1 MKNQQNSSK
10 GEIKSE
16 LSFEGNYNDYYRRIL
31 NDYNAYEKTKFDLLT
46 FKNAKYLVYCF
57 NDFLKTMSQPTI
69 KIKHSKVTDDC
80 IAAEEIQ
87 NSKLKILLS
96 VLQKFANQKKL
107 VAQLKDLKTFYLL
120 QLKM

>member
-46 FKNAKYLVYCF
+46 FKNTKYLVYRF

-80 IAAEEIQ
+80 TAAEEIQ

-96 VLQKFANQKKL
+96 VL
-107 VAQLKDLKTFYLL
+107 
-120 QLKM
+120 